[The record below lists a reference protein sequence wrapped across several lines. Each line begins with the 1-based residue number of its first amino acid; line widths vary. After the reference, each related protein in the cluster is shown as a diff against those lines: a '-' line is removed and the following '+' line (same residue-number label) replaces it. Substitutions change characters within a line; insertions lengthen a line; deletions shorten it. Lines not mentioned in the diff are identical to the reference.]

1 MTLFHYTARNQQ
13 GEPHN
18 GTMEADSSG
27 LVAEQLFGSNLTP
40 IEIRE
45 AEPEGQHP
53 KLTMPGWRRSSVR
66 LDELVMLCRQLY
78 TLLKAGVPILR
89 GLDGLAETTRNPALA
104 STLGELSTDIQAG
117 RELHQ
122 ALAKHPKIFSPLF
135 VSLIQV
141 GENTGQLDEAF
152 RQLATY
158 LELEKETRARI
169 KSATRYPLVVVGAIF
184 LAMVII
190 NIWVIPAFADT
201 FARFG
206 SELPWATQILLGV
219 SDFTVRWWPLMLV
232 AGVAS
237 LFGLRFWIR
246 TEKGGYLWSRLLL
259 RIPLVGHI
267 LTKATL
273 GRFTRSLAMT
283 LKSGVPL
290 VQSLTVI
297 AGVVS
302 NAFVSKRILGMR
314 DGIESGDT
322 IARTASATGLF
333 TPLVLQMIS
342 VGEETGAVDDLL
354 LETAEHYE
362 REVEY
367 ELKRLTDAIEP
378 IIIVIIG
385 VMVLILALGVF
396 LPMWDLTSVVDKG

>member
-1 MTLFHYTARNQQ
+1 VALFHYTARNPQ
-13 GEPHN
+13 GEAQH
-18 GTMEADSSG
+18 GTLEADSSG
-27 LVAEQLFGSNLTP
+27 SVAEHLFGSSLTP

-45 AEPEGQHP
+45 VEPETSRPG
-53 KLTMPGWRRSSVR
+53 LSMPSWRRSSVR
-66 LDELVMLCRQLY
+66 LEELVMLCRQLH

-89 GLDGLAETTRNPALA
+89 GLDGLAETTRNTTLA
-104 STLGELSTDIQAG
+104 ETLKDLSTDIQSG

-122 ALAKHPKIFSPLF
+122 ALSRHRKIFSPLF
-135 VSLIQV
+135 VSLIEV
-141 GENTGQLDEAF
+141 GEQTGRLDEAF
-152 RQLATY
+152 RQLASY
-158 LELEKETRARI
+158 LELERETRARI
-169 KSATRYPLVVVGAIF
+169 KSATRYPLVVLGAIF
-184 LAMVII
+184 LAVVII

-201 FARFG
+201 FARFDA
-206 SELPWATQILLGV
+206 ELPWATRLLLGV
-219 SDFTVRWWPLMLV
+219 SDFTVQWWPMMLV
-232 AGVAS
+232 AAALGLA
-237 LFGLRFWIR
+237 GLRLWIR
-246 TEKGGYLWSRLLL
+246 TETGGYVWSRWLLQM
-259 RIPLVGHI
+259 PLVGHI
-267 LTKATL
+267 VTKATL
-273 GRFTRSLAMT
+273 GRFARSLAMS

-290 VQSLTVI
+290 VRSLTVI
-297 AGVVS
+297 AGVVN

-322 IARTASATGLF
+322 IARTAAGTGLF

-378 IIIVIIG
+378 VIIVIIG

-396 LPMWDLTSVVDKG
+396 LPMWDLTSVVDK